1 MLRETYVGQEHNFFN
16 QINILKFFLH
26 FCIKCFNSLKP
37 SLEKV
42 YGNFIKSIPNVLHV
56 GQSTHHFSP
65 DMVGRKKQTQDKNF
79 FIC

>member
-1 MLRETYVGQEHNFFN
+1 MFQQPKTFLGKS
-16 QINILKFFLH
+16 ILNR
-26 FCIKCFNSLKP
+26 I
-37 SLEKV
+37 
-42 YGNFIKSIPNVLHV
+42 NFIKSIPNVLHV